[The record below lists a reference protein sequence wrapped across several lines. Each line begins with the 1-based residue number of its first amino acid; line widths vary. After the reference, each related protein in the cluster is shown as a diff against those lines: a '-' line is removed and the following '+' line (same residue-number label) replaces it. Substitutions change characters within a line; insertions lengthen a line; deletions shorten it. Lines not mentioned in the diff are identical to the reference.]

1 MEILTQFHN
10 PRLQLRSSNIDNY
23 ITGASI
29 MGFTMIVDPITAI
42 QDRLGMKSYGTRHV
56 LPINPTNLHG
66 IISFLEYFK
75 NSSK

>member
-10 PRLQLRSSNIDNY
+10 PSLPLRSSNIDNY

-42 QDRLGMKSYGTRHV
+42 QDRFGMISYGNRYV

-66 IISFLEYFK
+66 IDPFFRVF
-75 NSSK
+75 